1 LGTDFSLQK
10 PTSSSMRK
18 YLIATHGTFAKGIH
32 SSLEII
38 MGTLENVFLIQA
50 YSEGNR
56 SIKEEIDHVLDQT
69 NADDELIVFTDLMGG
84 SVTNQILQYA
94 LKENVFIISGFN
106 LPLLLDIL
114 LADQEI
120 PVNEVIETGISNAKD
135 QIVFVNKLLTS
146 NRKNLND

>member
-1 LGTDFSLQK
+1 
-10 PTSSSMRK
+10 MRK
-18 YLIATHGTFAKGIH
+18 YLIATHGTFAKGIY
-32 SSLEII
+32 STLEII

-50 YSEGNR
+50 YTGENKSL
-56 SIKEEIDHVLDQT
+56 KEEIDQVLDQT

-106 LPLLLDIL
+106 LPLLLDIML
-114 LADQEI
+114 VDQEI
-120 PVNEVIETGISNAKD
+120 PVNEVIETGINNAKD
-135 QIVFVNKLLTS
+135 QIVFVNKLITS

>member
-1 LGTDFSLQK
+1 
-10 PTSSSMRK
+10 MRK
-18 YLIATHGTFAKGIH
+18 YLIATHGTFAKGIY

-50 YSEGNR
+50 YTGENKSL
-56 SIKEEIDHVLDQT
+56 KEEIDQVLDQT

-106 LPLLLDIL
+106 LPLLLDIML
-114 LADQEI
+114 VDQEI
-120 PVNEVIETGISNAKD
+120 PVNEVIETGINNAKD
-135 QIVFVNKLLTS
+135 QIVFVNKLITS